1 MVIHC
6 PIVSDVDP
14 AIATLEI
21 DSTVTLDQIIEK
33 FSKSDQDLFL
43 IEKELQLHQ
52 PYLDEIIDFPHSQS
66 ALLTAVVNN
75 PDEKNIFIKN
85 KLVRSIKTSAH
96 SSPAANRVFMGAI
109 RLSQRQRIEIIA
121 ALDLGR
127 RYILENSN
135 YKSIELLD
143 LIVLF
148 LVRSAIKITPV
159 SIGKDQW
166 YNPKRHQN
174 TTFKPETA
182 KELKKLKLR
191 LANRSNDGFYS
202 VLILRRLSKP
212 ITALS
217 IRFGISPNTITFISL
232 LIGFY
237 SAYLFT
243 QESYILGALFFQL
256 SLIVDCSDGEVARYT
271 RKFSNFGRWFD
282 ASTDRIK
289 EYLVYGA
296 LAYSATDGS
305 NQFWIL
311 AIALM
316 ALQTFRHLSDYTF
329 TVFSS
334 AYEGG
339 LQKIDIN
346 QSDDGFTSPNWH
358 GESEI
363 KYWIKKILNFPI
375 GERWLAISILA
386 AFGGGELL
394 FPVMIGIGL
403 ISLSYAWLTRIRRT
417 LLWRSKSL
425 PKVESSVVLYQQDLI
440 LVRRRFGGSF
450 EWMLPSILRI
460 TEISLFSWLL
470 LLVSPTVEGAHLFF
484 IIFGIVY
491 HHYDGLYRSLQNQN
505 FPLWLSALG
514 LRVEGRLIIFTIA
527 IALSLPTMAILLYS
541 LILYIFVASIQ
552 WFNQI
557 RPSR

>member
-6 PIVSDVDP
+6 PIVSDVDR

-21 DSTVTLDQIIEK
+21 DSTITLDQVIER
-33 FSKSDQDLFL
+33 FSESDQDLFL
-43 IEKELQLHQ
+43 IEKELQVHQ
-52 PYLDEIIDFPHSQS
+52 PYLDELIDFPHSQS
-66 ALLTAVVNN
+66 ALLSAAGEN
-75 PDEKNIFIKN
+75 PDKKNIFVKN
-85 KLVRSIKTSAH
+85 KLVRSIKTSLH
-96 SSPAANRVFMGAI
+96 SSPAANRVFMGAL
-109 RLSQRQRIEIIA
+109 RLSQRQRIEIIS
-121 ALDLGR
+121 ALDLGK
-127 RYILENSN
+127 RYILENN
-135 YKSIELLD
+135 EYKSIALLD
-143 LIVLF
+143 LIVLL
-148 LVRSAIKITPV
+148 LVRNAIKITPV

-166 YNPKRHQN
+166 HHPNRYQNKAFNPQ
-174 TTFKPETA
+174 TA
-182 KELKKLKLR
+182 KQVKKLKLQ

-217 IRFGISPNTITFISL
+217 IKFGISPNAITFISL

-271 RKFSNFGRWFD
+271 RKFSDFGRWFD

-305 NQFWIL
+305 NKFWIL
-311 AIALM
+311 AISLM

-329 TVFSS
+329 TVFSN
-334 AYEGG
+334 AHEGT
-339 LQKIDIN
+339 LRKIDIG
-346 QSDDGFTSPNWH
+346 QSDDGFSSQNWR
-358 GESEI
+358 GESEV

-386 AFGGGELL
+386 ALGGGELL

-425 PKVESSVVLYQQDLI
+425 PKVESSVVLNQQDLI
-440 LVRRRFGGSF
+440 LLRRRLGGSF
-450 EWMLPSILRI
+450 EWMIPSILRI
-460 TEISLFSWLL
+460 IEISLLSWLL
-470 LLVSPTVEGAHLFF
+470 FSLSPTIEGAHLFF

-491 HHYDGLYRSLQNQN
+491 HHYDGLYRSLQNQS

-514 LRVEGRLIIFTIA
+514 LRVEGRIIIFTIA
-527 IALSLPTMAILLYS
+527 VALSFPTMAILLYS
-541 LILYIFVASIQ
+541 LILFIFVASIQ